1 MVTKEMVLAG
11 LENNMVHVGAYMEG
25 GVTQDLQKSI
35 DELAC
40 SIGEYSFFFATG
52 DEYESIQDYLND
64 STKEEVAQ
72 DITEAIQCIHDELNP
87 TEADYYEATLRE
99 GIRN

>member
-11 LENNMVHVGAYMEG
+11 LENNMVHVGAYTEG

-52 DEYESIQDYLND
+52 DEYESIFSVSRIQITMTVGTRWKSAL
-64 STKEEVAQ
+64 KP
-72 DITEAIQCIHDELNP
+72 DIVILMEIG
-87 TEADYYEATLRE
+87 YF
-99 GIRN
+99 